1 VSSGSK
7 ATVHAVNHTADV
19 LYGNG
24 TALASIS
31 DIILPRIFGRYADEP
46 LRTNMT
52 ESVSELALYQK
63 CVKQTQQKW
72 PDFLKRR
79 NERLA
84 QQERNGTA
92 AEKVAENILEDLFV
106 RVLDWPL
113 SDFNNQVGYADIL
126 LTTFGIKY
134 LIVEAKRPGALAWNR
149 RAVEAALAQA
159 QRYAAEQRVKCVGVS
174 DGIMLYAA
182 DILGGGLKGR
192 FFGSLAGLQPPEAL
206 WWLSVHGIYR
216 PVPDGY
222 EAVVANLPD
231 VSAEVSELLDC
242 GDGELLHPK
251 YKIPARCFAYM
262 GDANDPG
269 TWKLPFRLA
278 DGHVD
283 LKRLPKA
290 IQCIASNY
298 RGERVT
304 GIPEKHIP
312 DVLLRL
318 ARAASSVGKMPH
330 QSPSAAAV
338 YCQLAE
344 ILRQLGKLEEVSD
357 DVEDVGQRPQLPDR
371 LI

>member
-1 VSSGSK
+1 
-7 ATVHAVNHTADV
+7 
-19 LYGNG
+19 
-24 TALASIS
+24 
-31 DIILPRIFGRYADEP
+31 
-46 LRTNMT
+46 MT
-52 ESVSELALYQK
+52 ESVSELASYHR
-63 CVKQTQQKW
+63 CIDRIQQHW
-72 PDFLKRR
+72 PDFLERR

-92 AEKVAENILEDLFV
+92 AEKVAENILEDLFT

-134 LIVEAKRPGALAWNR
+134 LIVEAKRPGALAWNG
-149 RAVEAALAQA
+149 RAVEAALTQA
-159 QRYAAEQRVKCVGVS
+159 QRYAAEQRVKCAGVS
-174 DGIMLYAA
+174 DGVMLYAA
-182 DILGGGLKGR
+182 DIEGGGLKGR
-192 FFGSLAGLQPPEAL
+192 FFGSLAAAQAPEDL

-222 EAVVANLPD
+222 NATLGNLPD
-231 VSAEVSELLDC
+231 ADVEPSEPLDC
-242 GDGELLHPK
+242 GYGELLHPK
-251 YKIPARCFAYM
+251 YKIPARCFAYV

-283 LKRLPKA
+283 MKRLPKA

-298 RGERVT
+298 RGEKVT

-312 DVLLRL
+312 DVLVRL
-318 ARAASSVGKMPH
+318 ARAASSVGKMPD
-330 QSPSAAAV
+330 QSLSAAAV

-344 ILRQLGKLEEVSD
+344 ILRQLGKLEEVS
-357 DVEDVGQRPQLPDR
+357 VPGEAEVL
-371 LI
+371 L

>member
-1 VSSGSK
+1 
-7 ATVHAVNHTADV
+7 
-19 LYGNG
+19 
-24 TALASIS
+24 
-31 DIILPRIFGRYADEP
+31 
-46 LRTNMT
+46 MT
-52 ESVSELALYQK
+52 ESVSELASYHR
-63 CVKQTQQKW
+63 CIGRIQQHW
-72 PDFLKRR
+72 PDFLERR

-92 AEKVAENILEDLFV
+92 AEKVAENILEDLFT

-134 LIVEAKRPGALAWNR
+134 LIVEAKRPGALAWNG

-159 QRYAAEQRVKCVGVS
+159 QRYAAEQRVRCAGVS
-174 DGIMLYAA
+174 DGVMLYAA
-182 DILGGGLKGR
+182 DIEGGGLKGR
-192 FFGSLAGLQPPEAL
+192 FFGSLAGAQAPENL

-216 PVPDGY
+216 PVPEGY
-222 EAVVANLPD
+222 NATLGDLPD
-231 VSAEVSELLDC
+231 ADVEPFEPRDC
-242 GDGELLHPK
+242 GDDELLHPK
-251 YKIPARCFAYM
+251 YKIPARCFGYV
-262 GDANDPG
+262 GNANDPG

-298 RGERVT
+298 RGEKVT

-312 DVLLRL
+312 DVLVRL
-318 ARAASSVGKMPH
+318 ARAASSVGKMPD
-330 QSPSAAAV
+330 QSLSAAAV

-344 ILRQLGKLEEVSD
+344 ILRQIGKLDEILG
-357 DVEDVGQRPQLPDR
+357 DVGERPQVSNR
-371 LI
+371 FI